1 MRKTET
7 VEEFLTRGGK
17 IQTTAV
23 KKEITKPLRIKNDY
37 SDREFENKLHDFYN
51 SKEWR
56 ELRTEV
62 KKELTNICPVCGSE
76 ENLVAEHIKPVRH
89 FWEERL
95 NKENIQ
101 LLCHD
106 CNIEKGSMINWT
118 LEWHLSNKKS
128 LSVER
133 VSIDHQ
139 KKREKQRRE
148 KVKDDESAFK
158 GMPDYERKQLNS
170 CYSSYLS
177 RCKYKKIDP
186 ISKTKFRNYIEVQVS
201 KFIENTWSQT
211 GAIKNYIKNNCEK
224 IQ

>member
-1 MRKTET
+1 MFAAIDAHSPIAESGLFADAALSHFHSRLLLPSAG
-7 VEEFLTRGGK
+7 F
-17 IQTTAV
+17 Q
-23 KKEITKPLRIKNDY
+23 P
-37 SDREFENKLHDFYN
+37 
-51 SKEWR
+51 
-56 ELRTEV
+56 
-62 KKELTNICPVCGSE
+62 CPPISHLCG
-76 ENLVAEHIKPVRH
+76 R
-89 FWEERL
+89 
-95 NKENIQ
+95 
-101 LLCHD
+101 
-106 CNIEKGSMINWT
+106 
-118 LEWHLSNKKS
+118 
-128 LSVER
+128 
-133 VSIDHQ
+133 Q